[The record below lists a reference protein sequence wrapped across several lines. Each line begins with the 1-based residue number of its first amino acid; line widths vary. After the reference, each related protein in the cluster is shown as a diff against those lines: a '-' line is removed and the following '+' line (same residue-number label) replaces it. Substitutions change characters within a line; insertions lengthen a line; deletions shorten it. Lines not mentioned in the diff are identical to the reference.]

1 MTSIREQR
9 QSMNEGRDSRGR
21 AGTFLLVAAA
31 GWLCLA
37 GMAGCTTVETQK
49 NALGDYENWPG
60 HLSDGPPRPS
70 QNPDSWQ
77 STASDGHRTNSESV
91 EHDINSRQAQLTSW
105 SPAEQ
110 PFLRRLPPVTNW
122 QLEWE
127 RAQRRPQHLADWA
140 ASSRMETEPSLAD
153 SIEIPLSFTEKL
165 DRTIGPR
172 GEYLLEFGHDV
183 ASDYGQFYTLE
194 NLGFLAIAFGGAAA
208 IANTPFDNTLHEV
221 LHENLVYTPTDEYA
235 EFIHKNKQ
243 FGEGLYVIPAF
254 AALAFVSKGLGETP
268 MAPVVGDWAE
278 RSFRGIVV
286 GAPVVVGT
294 QLLTGGSRPSEAS
307 YGSRWRPLRDSN
319 GVSGHAFIGAIPF
332 MSAAQMT
339 EDPWLSFGF
348 YTVSL
353 LPALSR
359 ITDDAHYPSQAL
371 LGWTV
376 AFAATTAVNRSEA
389 ENRSTIVRPWSDGD
403 ATGFG
408 LESHR

>member
-1 MTSIREQR
+1 M
-9 QSMNEGRDSRGR
+9 
-21 AGTFLLVAAA
+21 
-31 GWLCLA
+31 
-37 GMAGCTTVETQK
+37 
-49 NALGDYENWPG
+49 
-60 HLSDGPPRPS
+60 
-70 QNPDSWQ
+70 
-77 STASDGHRTNSESV
+77 
-91 EHDINSRQAQLTSW
+91 
-105 SPAEQ
+105 
-110 PFLRRLPPVTNW
+110 
-122 QLEWE
+122 
-127 RAQRRPQHLADWA
+127 
-140 ASSRMETEPSLAD
+140 
-153 SIEIPLSFTEKL
+153 
-165 DRTIGPR
+165 
-172 GEYLLEFGHDV
+172 
-183 ASDYGQFYTLE
+183 
-194 NLGFLAIAFGGAAA
+194 
-208 IANTPFDNTLHEV
+208 
-221 LHENLVYTPTDEYA
+221 
-235 EFIHKNKQ
+235 
-243 FGEGLYVIPAF
+243 IPAF